1 MQPPAAQA
9 PVAEQNDTAGPAS
22 AGRRSALGAFG
33 ARYGVVSAMLILLLI
48 GTSLFVPYFLTVNNL
63 LNILQQMAIV
73 GVIGIGMTFVI
84 LTAGIDLSVG
94 SILELVTVVFA
105 LLLKDGVTPWM
116 AVLAGIAIGG
126 AVGVVNGLGYTVF
139 GIQPFVMTLA
149 SLAVAEGLALTLSN
163 GSEVNFSASSPLLN
177 FLGNGGIGQLSGEF
191 VIFAALAIVG
201 WLVLRYRPFGRFVY
215 AVGGSRETSRL
226 SGIRV
231 KRVLASVYVISGCC
245 AGLAGIMTAA
255 RLQVGTPTAGAL
267 MNLDAIA
274 AVVIG
279 GTSLMGGRGSMWGS
293 VLGAFVLAVIANVIT
308 LLGVS
313 PYQSEI
319 VRGGVIVAAVLIGSA
334 GLIRKKRAKAHPPD
348 SAHAGS
354 AHPAPIATRM
364 HEGDVG

>member
-1 MQPPAAQA
+1 MQPQAAQA
-9 PVAEQNDTAGPAS
+9 PAIEHDETARHARAGRGPA
-22 AGRRSALGAFG
+22 LKTFG
-33 ARYGVVSAMLILLLI
+33 ARYGAVVAVVVLLLI
-48 GTSLFVPYFLTVNNL
+48 GTSVFVPYFLTVTNL

-73 GVIGIGMTFVI
+73 GVISIGMTFVI

-126 AVGVVNGLGYTVF
+126 AVGIVNGLGYTLF
-139 GIQPFVMTLA
+139 NIQPFVMTLA
-149 SLAVAEGLALTLSN
+149 TLAVAEGLALALSN
-163 GSEVNFSASSPLLN
+163 GSEVNFSASSPLLS

-191 VIFAALAIVG
+191 VIFAVLAIAG
-201 WLVLRYRPFGRFVY
+201 WLVLRYRPFGRYVY
-215 AVGGSRETSRL
+215 AVGGSPETSRL

-319 VRGGVIVAAVLIGSA
+319 VRGGVIIAAVLIGSA
-334 GLIRKKRAKAHPPD
+334 GLIRKKRAKAREP
-348 SAHAGS
+348 GS
-354 AHPAPIATRM
+354 APA
-364 HEGDVG
+364 G